1 MKSAYNISNR
11 RERKLYEKK
20 LIVPKFKSYDEELDF
35 WDKINLADY
44 YEPKDVVAVSFPNL
58 KPTSQSI
65 SLRIPVFLLNKIK
78 EKANAVGVPYQ
89 SYIKTQL
96 SNTFMGV

>member
-1 MKSAYNISNR
+1 MKKPLKI
-11 RERKLYEKK
+11 
-20 LIVPKFKSYDEELDF
+20 PKFKNEDEEFEFWSNLDLSEYF
-35 WDKINLADY
+35 
-44 YEPKDVVAVSFPNL
+44 EPKDAVSVSFPNL

>member
-1 MKSAYNISNR
+1 MK
-11 RERKLYEKK
+11 KK
-20 LIVPKFKSYDEELDF
+20 GVYMKKPLKIPKFKNEDEEFEFWSNLDLSEYF
-35 WDKINLADY
+35 
-44 YEPKDVVAVSFPNL
+44 EPKDAVSVSFPNL

-65 SLRIPVFLLNKIK
+65 SLRIPVMLLNKIK

-96 SNTFMGV
+96 HNTFMGV

>member
-1 MKSAYNISNR
+1 MKKPL
-11 RERKLYEKK
+11 KL
-20 LIVPKFKSYDEELDF
+20 PKFKSYDEELAF

-44 YEPKDVVAVSFPNL
+44 YESKDAVNVSFPNL

-65 SLRIPVFLLNKIK
+65 SIRIPVFLLNRIK
-78 EKANAVGVPYQ
+78 EQANAVGVPYQ

-96 SNTFMGV
+96 NNTFMGV

>member
-1 MKSAYNISNR
+1 MKKPLKI
-11 RERKLYEKK
+11 
-20 LIVPKFKSYDEELDF
+20 PKFKNEDEEFEFWSNLDLSEYF
-35 WDKINLADY
+35 
-44 YEPKDVVAVSFPNL
+44 EPKDAVSVSFPNL

-65 SLRIPVFLLNKIK
+65 SLRIPVMLLNKIK

-96 SNTFMGV
+96 HNTFMGV

>member
-1 MKSAYNISNR
+1 MKKPLKI
-11 RERKLYEKK
+11 
-20 LIVPKFKSYDEELDF
+20 PKFKSEDEEFEFWSKLDLSEYF
-35 WDKINLADY
+35 
-44 YEPKDVVAVSFPNL
+44 EPKDAIAVSFPNL

-65 SLRIPVFLLNKIK
+65 SLRIPVMLLNKIK

-96 SNTFMGV
+96 HNTFMGV